1 MSGRLCPNSVV
12 EYSPCVV
19 GDKFCGGVF
28 IALIALTDSGL
39 KALLVKGKKYRV
51 SVVLL
56 TAFAVKILLHA

>member
-1 MSGRLCPNSVV
+1 M
-12 EYSPCVV
+12 V